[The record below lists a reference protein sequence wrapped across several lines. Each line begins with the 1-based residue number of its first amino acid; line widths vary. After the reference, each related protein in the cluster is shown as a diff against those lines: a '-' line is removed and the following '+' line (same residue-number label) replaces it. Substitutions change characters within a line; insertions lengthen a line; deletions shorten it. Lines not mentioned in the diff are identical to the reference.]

1 MRVKVSEPTK
11 GSFMILKASAEKG
24 WSSSAERGMFRVSV
38 SSPGLKPM

>member
-11 GSFMILKASAEKG
+11 GSFMILKARPAKG
-24 WSSSAERGMFRVSV
+24 CASSAERAMLRVSV